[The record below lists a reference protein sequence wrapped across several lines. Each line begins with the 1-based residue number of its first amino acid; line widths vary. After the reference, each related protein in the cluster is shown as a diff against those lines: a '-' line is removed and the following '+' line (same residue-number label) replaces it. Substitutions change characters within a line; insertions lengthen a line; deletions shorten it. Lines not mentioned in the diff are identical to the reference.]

1 MLALADCGESTE
13 EQERF
18 AFVAPENQTGDASF
32 DWAVLVIHRGLA
44 AEVGASTA
52 SDTAA
57 DARVAGAVNRIAYST
72 LTRADASG
80 EVRLHS
86 AIFDTSGHQ
95 FKREYTVTGNVLQV
109 INRMASSISSETS
122 PLGATS
128 EEVLRKWP
136 IFTGDFRDFEN
147 RCQSLAET
155 EPGFGAAL
163 GSCAEMLTVNG
174 RLEAVRGLLSRVP
187 GERSR
192 EFSLEVQFN
201 FGQGYMALKEYAKA
215 AGFFRLGASSRPAM
229 KNLLGYAEALSGR
242 CDAGK
247 QALEEYG
254 RVPGEEANALDSL
267 GEISFFCG
275 QYREAEKY
283 FLASESKWPAGR
295 QEGLMEP
302 IKAAAA
308 RLMSGDASG
317 ANQIASAHLQ
327 KLSKSNPQV
336 AVNTRSVW
344 TAISS
349 ATKPEERKKLI
360 ETSLIR
366 RP

>member
-18 AFVAPENQTGDASF
+18 AFIAPENQTGDASF
-32 DWAVLVIHRGLA
+32 DWAATVVHRGLA
-44 AEVGASTA
+44 AEVGASVA

-57 DARVAGAVNRIAYST
+57 DARTAGAINRIVYST
-72 LTRADASG
+72 LTRADAAS

-86 AIFDTSGHQ
+86 AIFDTNGHQ

-109 INRMASSISSETS
+109 INRMAGSISQETN
-122 PLGATS
+122 PLGAKS
-128 EEVLRKWP
+128 EEVLHRWP
-136 IFTGDFRDFEN
+136 IFTGDFKDFES
-147 RCQSLAET
+147 RCQSLADTET
-155 EPGFGAAL
+155 GFGAAL
-163 GSCAEMLTVNG
+163 GSCVELLTATG
-174 RLEAVRGLLSRVP
+174 RLEVVRGLLSRVP
-187 GERSR
+187 DERSR
-192 EFSLEVQFN
+192 EFSPDVQFN
-201 FGQGYMALKEYAKA
+201 FGQSYMALKEYSRA
-215 AGFFRLGASSRPAM
+215 AVMFRLGASTRPGM
-229 KNLLGYAEALSGR
+229 KNMLGYAEGLSGR

-254 RVPGEEANALDSL
+254 RIPSEEPNALDSL

-283 FLASESKWPAGR
+283 FLASEAKWPVER
-295 QEGLMEP
+295 QERLMEP
-302 IKAAAA
+302 MKAAAA
-308 RLMSGDASG
+308 RLMAGDADG
-317 ANQIASAHLQ
+317 AKRLAGAHLL

-336 AVNTRSVW
+336 AANLQPMW

-349 ATKPEERKKLI
+349 AATTEERKKLI
-360 ETSLIR
+360 ESSLIR